1 MFRILPKLNYEVR
14 FELLKKKKYFNK
26 VTEDYQAL
34 VNKTTSPELVLKK
47 YNAMNENDIQDT
59 IQELRDELDL

>member
-1 MFRILPKLNYEVR
+1 
-14 FELLKKKKYFNK
+14 
-26 VTEDYQAL
+26 L